1 MKQKIF
7 FLMLIIASVFTL
19 GSCSSDDDEKSK
31 EPQTKSYTEVGVW
44 QSGNYFISFS
54 SDHFLTAYVAPGFM
68 DCGAYSRSDDVITS
82 SNTYFAK
89 TTTYNI
95 KSIDDKSM
103 TVNITYTDIAGESK
117 TTSLTLT
124 KSSKVPEGKD
134 NPLIGKSYSYQS
146 THGITTMAFN
156 TYNTG
161 LMTSTWK
168 IFAPYPLTVFYVYFE
183 NCVYFQEFKPSGR
196 QMPSMNGWGNRA
208 DNGEIMVSK
217 VTFGSDGSIRD
228 MKDAAPERL

>member
-1 MKQKIF
+1 
-7 FLMLIIASVFTL
+7 MLLFAAVFTL
-19 GSCSSDDDEKSK
+19 GSCSSNDNGKSE
-31 EPQTKSYTEVGVW
+31 EPQVKSYSEVGVW
-44 QSGNYFISFS
+44 ESGNYFISLS
-54 SDHFLTAYVAPGFM
+54 SDHFLTAYVAPGFL
-68 DCGAYSRSDDVITS
+68 DCGVYSRSDDVITS
-82 SNTYFAK
+82 NNTYFAK

-103 TVNITYTDIAGESK
+103 TVNIAYKDIAGKNK

-124 KSSKVPEGKD
+124 KSSKVPVGKD

-146 THGITTMAFN
+146 TGGIITMAFN

-168 IFAPYPLTVFYVYFE
+168 NFKPYPLTLFYIYFDNYVF
-183 NCVYFQEFKPSGR
+183 FQEFTPAGR
-196 QMPSMNGWGNRA
+196 QMPSIGGWGNRA

-217 VTFGSDGSIRD
+217 VTFGSDGSI
-228 MKDAAPERL
+228 MEMIGAAPERL